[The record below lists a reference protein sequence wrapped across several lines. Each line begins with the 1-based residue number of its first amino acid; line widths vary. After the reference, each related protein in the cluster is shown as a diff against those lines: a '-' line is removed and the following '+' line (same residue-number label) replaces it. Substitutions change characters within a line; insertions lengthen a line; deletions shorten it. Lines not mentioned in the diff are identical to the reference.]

1 MDVNGSTSRQLYQ
14 FVSATAIDFVG
25 EHNRTFLSLVPLW
38 QSCADEICRRAPPD
52 GPSLKEDAHVFRQEH
67 VLIQD
72 DLTAGNLPCA
82 VDLPQDIL
90 PCTDVKVLFR
100 L

>member
-1 MDVNGSTSRQLYQ
+1 MSTVQRRANCTSLCLLRQLISLA
-14 FVSATAIDFVG
+14 SATGRFSALC
-25 EHNRTFLSLVPLW
+25 LSGRHVQTRFAAELPLT
-38 QSCADEICRRAPPD
+38 ALA
-52 GPSLKEDAHVFRQEH
+52 LKENAHVLRQEH

-72 DLTAGNLPCA
+72 DLAAGDLPCA

>member
-25 EHNRTFLSLVPLW
+25 ERNRTFLSLVPLW
-38 QSCADEICRRAPPD
+38 QACADEICRRAPLTALA
-52 GPSLKEDAHVFRQEH
+52 LKENAHVLRQEH

-72 DLTAGNLPCA
+72 DLAAGNLPSA

-90 PCTDVKVLFR
+90 PCTDVEVLFR